1 MIAEKPTPYSG
12 TTTVGMVYRD
22 GVVLATDTRVTSG
35 TYVAHKKGRK
45 LHKIDEHLAMTIA
58 GVVADAQSVIE
69 TIKYHA
75 NIYRLERHK
84 PLPVASAARLA
95 SNLFFAFRLY
105 PLIAEV
111 LVAGVDPEGPKLYV
125 IDLFGSL
132 TQEDY
137 ASTGSGSPIAYGI
150 LESEYRKGLL
160 EEDAVRLAVKAIT
173 SAMRR
178 DTATGDSFDLAI
190 INSSGF
196 REFSE
201 LEKRELV
208 SQVWVRS

>member
-1 MIAEKPTPYSG
+1 MMGKPTPYKG
-12 TTTVGMVYRD
+12 TTTVGIVYRD

-35 TYVAHKKGRK
+35 TYIAHKRGKK

-75 NIYRLERHK
+75 NIYRLERNK
-84 PLPVASAARLA
+84 PIPIGSAARLA
-95 SNLFFAFRLY
+95 SNLFFAYRLF

-111 LVAGVDPEGPKLYV
+111 LVAGVDAEGPKLYV
-125 IDLFGSL
+125 IDFFGSL
-132 TQEDY
+132 IREDY

-150 LESEYRKGLL
+150 LEDEYRKDLS
-160 EEDAVRLAVKAIT
+160 EEEAIRLGTKAVT

-178 DTATGDSFDLAI
+178 DTATGDSFDLAV

-196 REFSE
+196 RELSE
-201 LEKRELV
+201 SEKKELV
-208 SQVWVRS
+208 SALWVRS